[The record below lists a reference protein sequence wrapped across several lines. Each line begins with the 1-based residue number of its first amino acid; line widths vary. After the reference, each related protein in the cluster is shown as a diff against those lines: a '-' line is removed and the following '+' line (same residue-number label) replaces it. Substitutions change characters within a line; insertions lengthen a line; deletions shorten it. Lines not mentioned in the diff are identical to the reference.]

1 MDRRSLRLLHAFL
14 MLLLHLNPALGF
26 VSGVGDANVR
36 CIERERQALLEFKKG
51 LVDDYDMLS
60 SWGSQ
65 DQKKNCCKW
74 KGVHCSK
81 HTGHVLE
88 LDLRGDSEKTQPL
101 RGKLSSSLLE
111 LHHLSSLDL
120 SYNDFNMSQ
129 IPEFLGSFNN
139 LKHLY
144 LLEAEFG
151 GTIPYELGNLSHLES
166 IDLSANN
173 FNNVA
178 NLQWLSHLSSLKE
191 LVLNSIN
198 LSEAYDWADVVNRL
212 PYLTSL
218 SLSSCDLPPIA
229 PSTHTRF
236 NYSKSLTAVDL
247 SDNHQNSSIFGWL
260 LNFNTS
266 LVEINL
272 SSNQLKGSIPDAL
285 GKMNSLDSLNFDKNQ
300 LEGSIPKSFGN
311 ICTLSSLSL
320 SNNRLS
326 GQLVEFINILSGC
339 AKNSLEM
346 LDLSLNQITG
356 SLPDFST
363 FSSLKEIYVGTNNIT
378 GTVPKDIGNLHQLE
392 VFDVSNNSMHGVV
405 TEVHLSNLSNL
416 WFLDLSLNSLAL
428 QLNKEWFPPFQLRI
442 IYLSS
447 CKLGPR
453 FPSWLQTQWNISI
466 LDISDTGISDKI
478 PKWFVELPQTLQYLD
493 VSFNQLEGQL
503 SPFVFPPK
511 MTLLS
516 IAANLFSGT
525 ISSVCKITGGVLNF
539 LDLSSNLLSGEI
551 PNCFMHWRKL
561 VILDLSGNNFFGKIP
576 TSLGSLSQLRTLSL
590 RNNSFSGDLPLSMK
604 NCSLLKFVDLG
615 NNGFSGQVP
624 AWIGEGLPVLNIL
637 ILSANKLSGSI
648 PFELCWLKYLR
659 ILDLSLNDIS
669 GNIPQC
675 FNNFTAMA
683 QKGDF
688 FTGVIGSSYTDSYAY
703 DIEDLEE
710 YVDDA
715 TIVMKGREL
724 EYGKYLGL
732 LKIINLAH
740 NNLTGK
746 FPSEISSLLELVVLN
761 ISKNN
766 LIGEIPQMI
775 GQLTQLQSL
784 DMSRNRFSGEIP
796 SSMSELHFLSYLNL
810 SFNNLS
816 GRIPSGTQLQS
827 FDANDF
833 IGNWALCG
841 LPLPQKCLGEETPN
855 QSDQPTDHD
864 GNEDNEDN
872 GDKFEKWFYV
882 GAGVGFVASFGGICV
897 PLLKSSWRDD
907 YFLLLDNMKD
917 WLYSTKLVMCM
928 ARLWRKFPSHW

>member
-1 MDRRSLRLLHAFL
+1 MSMIMDRRSLRLLHAFL
-14 MLLLHLNPALGF
+14 MLSLHLNPALGF
-26 VSGVGDANVR
+26 ISGVGDANVR

-51 LVDDYDMLS
+51 LVDGYDILS

-65 DQKKNCCKW
+65 DQKKNCCRW

-111 LHHLSSLDL
+111 LHHLISLDL

-129 IPEFLGSFNN
+129 IPEFLGSFHN

-144 LLEAEFG
+144 LLDAEFG

-178 NLQWLSHLSSLKE
+178 SLQWLSHLSSLKE
-191 LVLNSIN
+191 LELNSIN

-212 PYLTSL
+212 SYLTSL

-229 PSTHTRF
+229 PSTQTHF
-236 NYSKSLTAVDL
+236 NYSKSLTTVAL

-266 LVEINL
+266 LVEIDL

-285 GKMNSLDSLNFDKNQ
+285 GKMNSLESLNFDENQ
-300 LEGSIPKSFGN
+300 LEGSIPKSFG
-311 ICTLSSLSL
+311 
-320 SNNRLS
+320 
-326 GQLVEFINILSGC
+326 QLVEFISILSGC
-339 AKNSLEM
+339 AKDSLEM

-363 FSSLKEIYVGTNNIT
+363 FSSLKEIYVGSNNIT
-378 GTVPKDIGNLHQLE
+378 GTVPEGIRNLHQLE
-392 VFDVSNNSMHGVV
+392 AFDVSNNTMHGVV
-405 TEVHLSNLSNL
+405 TEGHLSNLSNL

-428 QLNKEWFPPFQLRI
+428 QLNKEWVPPFQLRI

-478 PKWFVELPQTLQYLD
+478 PKWFVELPPTLQYLD

-551 PNCFMHWRKL
+551 PDCFMHWRKL
-561 VILDLSGNNFFGKIP
+561 VILDLSGNNLSGKIP

-604 NCSLLKFVDLG
+604 NCSLLKFADLG

-637 ILSANKLSGSI
+637 ILSSNKLSGSI

-659 ILDLSLNDIS
+659 ILDISLNDIS

-688 FTGVIGSSYTDSYAY
+688 FTGIIGSNYTDSYAY
-703 DIEDLEE
+703 DIEDVEE

-740 NNLTGK
+740 NNFTGK
-746 FPSEISSLLELVVLN
+746 LPSEISSLLELVVLN

-766 LIGEIPQMI
+766 LIGEILQMI
-775 GQLTQLQSL
+775 GQLKQLQSL

-796 SSMSELHFLSYLNL
+796 SSMSELNFLSYLNL

-827 FDANDF
+827 FDANGF

-855 QSDQPTDHD
+855 QSDQPTDPD
-864 GNEDNEDN
+864 GNGDNEDD
-872 GDKFEKWFYV
+872 GDKFEKSFYV
-882 GAGVGFVASFGGICV
+882 GAGVGFVASFAGICA
-897 PLLKSSWRDD
+897 PLLLKSSWRDA

-917 WLYSTKLVMCM
+917 WLYSTKLVMYM
-928 ARLWRKFPSHW
+928 ARLWRNFPSHG

>member
-1 MDRRSLRLLHAFL
+1 MIMDRISLRLLHAFL

-26 VSGVGDANVR
+26 ISGVGDANVR

-51 LVDDYDMLS
+51 LVDDYDKLS
-60 SWGSQ
+60 SWGNQ

-101 RGKLSSSLLE
+101 RGKFSSSLLE

-129 IPEFLGSFNN
+129 IPKFLGSFNN
-139 LKHLY
+139 LNHLY

-229 PSTHTRF
+229 PSTHTHF
-236 NYSKSLTAVDL
+236 NYSKSLTTVAL

-272 SSNQLKGSIPDAL
+272 TSNQLKGSIPDAL
-285 GKMNSLDSLNFDKNQ
+285 GKMNSLESLNFDKNQ

-311 ICTLSSLSL
+311 ICTLSLLSL
-320 SNNRLS
+320 SNNKLS
-326 GQLVEFINILSGC
+326 GQLVGFINILSGC
-339 AKNSLEM
+339 AKDSLEI

-363 FSSLKEIYVGTNNIT
+363 FSSLKQIYVGTNNIT
-378 GTVPKDIGNLHQLE
+378 GTVPEGIGNFHQLE

-428 QLNKEWFPPFQLRI
+428 QLNKDWVPPFQLRV

-478 PKWFVELPQTLQYLD
+478 PKWFFDLPSTLQYLD
-493 VSFNQLEGQL
+493 MSDNRLEGL
-503 SPFVFPPK
+503 LHLFVFPPK
-511 MTLLS
+511 MTVLS
-516 IAANLFSGT
+516 IAKNRFSGT
-525 ISSVCKITGGVLNF
+525 ASSVCKIRGGILNF
-539 LDLSSNLLSGEI
+539 LDLSDNLLSGHL
-551 PNCFMHWRKL
+551 PNCFMHLRKL
-561 VILDLSGNNFFGKIP
+561 LILNLAGNNFTGKIP
-576 TSLGSLSQLRTLSL
+576 SSFGSLSQLHTLNL
-590 RNNSFSGDLPLSMK
+590 RNNNFSGELPLPLK

-615 NNGFSGQVP
+615 NNKFSGSVP
-624 AWIGEGLPVLNIL
+624 AWIGECLPLLNIL
-637 ILSANKLSGSI
+637 ILRSNKFGGSI
-648 PFELCWLKYLR
+648 PLNLCWLKYL
-659 ILDLSLNDIS
+659 
-669 GNIPQC
+669 
-675 FNNFTAMA
+675 
-683 QKGDF
+683 
-688 FTGVIGSSYTDSYAY
+688 
-703 DIEDLEE
+703 
-710 YVDDA
+710 
-715 TIVMKGREL
+715 
-724 EYGKYLGL
+724 
-732 LKIINLAH
+732 
-740 NNLTGK
+740 
-746 FPSEISSLLELVVLN
+746 
-761 ISKNN
+761 
-766 LIGEIPQMI
+766 
-775 GQLTQLQSL
+775 
-784 DMSRNRFSGEIP
+784 
-796 SSMSELHFLSYLNL
+796 
-810 SFNNLS
+810 
-816 GRIPSGTQLQS
+816 
-827 FDANDF
+827 
-833 IGNWALCG
+833 
-841 LPLPQKCLGEETPN
+841 
-855 QSDQPTDHD
+855 
-864 GNEDNEDN
+864 
-872 GDKFEKWFYV
+872 
-882 GAGVGFVASFGGICV
+882 
-897 PLLKSSWRDD
+897 
-907 YFLLLDNMKD
+907 
-917 WLYSTKLVMCM
+917 
-928 ARLWRKFPSHW
+928 